1 MSKNNLVIG
10 INSGTSFDGV
20 DAALVEFKNNNFR
33 FIKGISFDYPKT
45 VKEKLRKLI
54 NNNSNTSLK
63 EISQLNFLL
72 GEVFADAALKLI
84 KNSKVNPKNILLIA
98 NHGQTVFHHPDI
110 ETIGNYKIK
119 STLQI
124 GESSVI
130 SKKTGIKTIS
140 NFREGDVAVHGDG
153 APLMPF
159 LDSEVFGR
167 SKNIKGILNI
177 GGISNISIVGKNIT
191 PIAFDIGPGNA
202 LIDLISKKYFNKD
215 YDKNGLFAKKGKVN
229 LKAVD
234 KALKDPYFQSKP
246 PKSTGKEYFNE
257 RFVRKY
263 FSSVK
268 NKYDLMATLTS
279 FTGECIEQ
287 ALYDFVFPKYD
298 LNEIVISGGGL
309 KNNVLISHLQS
320 LLPDIRYS
328 SSDEYHLPH
337 QYKEAILFAL
347 LGYTCHLQIQNNI
360 PSSTGAKK
368 RVILGKISYGA

>member
-1 MSKNNLVIG
+1 MNKKILVIG

-33 FIKGISFDYPKT
+33 FIEGISFDYPKI

-72 GEVFADAALKLI
+72 GEIFADAALKLI
-84 KNSKVNPKNILLIA
+84 KKAKLNAKDILLIA
-98 NHGQTVFHHPDI
+98 SHGQTIFHHPDI
-110 ETIGNYKIK
+110 EAIGSYKIK
-119 STLQI
+119 STLQL

-140 NFREGDVAVHGDG
+140 NFREGDIAAGGDG

-159 LDSEVFGR
+159 LDSMVFGK

-177 GGISNISIVGKNIT
+177 GGISNISVVGKDIT
-191 PIAFDIGPGNA
+191 PRAFDIGPGNA
-202 LIDLISKKYFNKD
+202 LIDLTSKKYFNKD
-215 YDKNGLFAKKGKVN
+215 YDRDGLIAKKGRVN
-229 LKAVD
+229 LKVID
-234 KALKDPYFQSKP
+234 TALKDSYFQSIP
-246 PKSTGKEYFNE
+246 PKSTGKEYFNAS
-257 RFVRKY
+257 FIKKY
-263 FSSVK
+263 FSSIK

-279 FTGECIEQ
+279 FSAECIEQ

-309 KNNVLISHLQS
+309 KNKALISHLQS
-320 LLPDIRYS
+320 LLPDIKFS
-328 SSDEYHLPH
+328 SSDEYNLPYK
-337 QYKEAILFAL
+337 YKEAILFAL
-347 LGYTCHLQIQNNI
+347 LGYTCHLGIPNNI